1 MTLYR
6 FVKEGDQ
13 ISEFDKIANVQS
25 DKATVEI
32 TSPYNGEIV
41 KLYGQTG
48 AMIQVGKP
56 LVDIMNTSHQQSK
69 IHSIDKDEY
78 LTAKNILATPAVR
91 GLAKDMSVKL
101 DSLVPG
107 SGADGRIMKN
117 DLNAQKQTSDTEE
130 SFKLVEMTAFQKSML
145 KSMKLSTKI
154 PHFSYSEKVIMD
166 SAIQLRKVFQTEKSM
181 TKFSFMPF
189 WIKITS
195 IVLKD
200 FPILNSSIIDQDE
213 QETMIK
219 YHNDHNIAIAMDTPQ
234 GLAVPV
240 IHKVQCK
247 SIFEIASELDIL
259 MKKGKN
265 NTLSKQDICN
275 GTFSLSNIGSIG
287 TGIGANPVVLSPQ
300 VCIGALCRI
309 QKESILNVNE
319 SDNQHKIVSTMTVH
333 WSADHRLIDGATLAR
348 FSGKWKILVENPL
361 LLLADMK

>member
-41 KLYGQTG
+41 KLYGQSGT
-48 AMIQVGKP
+48 MIQVGKP
-56 LVDIMNTSHQQSK
+56 LVDIMTTSHQQSK
-69 IHSIDKDEY
+69 IKFTDKDEHK
-78 LTAKNILATPAVR
+78 TTKDTLATPAVR
-91 GLAKDMSVKL
+91 GLAKDMGVKL
-101 DSLVPG
+101 DSFVPG
-107 SGADGRIMKN
+107 SGSDGRIMKH
-117 DLNAQKQTSDTEE
+117 DLNTQKQTSDTEE
-130 SFKLVEMTAFQKSML
+130 PFKLVEMTAFQKSMV
-145 KSMKLSTKI
+145 KSMELSMNI

-166 SAIQLRKVFQTEKSM
+166 PAIQLRKVLQTETSM

-189 WIKITS
+189 WIKATS
-195 IVLKD
+195 IALKD
-200 FPILNSSIIDQDE
+200 FPILNASIVEQDG
-213 QETMIK
+213 QGTMIK

-234 GLAVPV
+234 GLAVPI

-259 MKKGKN
+259 MEKGKN

-287 TGIGANPVVLSPQ
+287 TGIGAIPVVLSPQ

-309 QKESILNVNE
+309 QQELDLNRNE
-319 SDNQHKIVSTMTVH
+319 SDNQYKIVSAMTVH